1 MMPKKLL
8 LLGALFSATC
18 LLSVL
23 PVSASAN
30 STKLVLVARAKLP
43 VDIATRA
50 NDSALYI
57 AEQDGVVQRIV
68 KGKKTI
74 ALDVR
79 KYTSASGERG
89 LLGIV
94 FHPNGK
100 YLYVNYTNA
109 KGNTE
114 VVRYAMSAGNTAN
127 VSTRTL
133 LLTVKQPYAN
143 HNGGGLAFGPEGRLY
158 VGTGDGGSG
167 GDPQRVALQTSSP
180 LGKILSLS
188 PTAKNEKANDLKVWS
203 RGLRNPWRFE
213 FDSSNNLWI
222 ADVGQNMWE
231 EVNVAWAA
239 KGAGKNISFG
249 WSAWEANTRFNED
262 EPAQPHQKPV
272 FTYKHGDAGCSI
284 SGGTRVRDP
293 QLPAWKDW
301 FIFGDYCSGRMTA
314 IWVSGQTTKKQ
325 TIVQRDVGSITAVRS
340 TTQGKVF
347 VLTLDGKV
355 LQLIQG

>member
-1 MMPKKLL
+1 MPKKLL
-8 LLGALFSATC
+8 MLGALLSATC
-18 LLSVL
+18 LLQVL
-23 PVSASAN
+23 PVAASTN
-30 STKLVLVARAKLP
+30 KTKLVLVTRAKMP
-43 VDIATRA
+43 VDIATRV

-57 AEQDGVVQRIV
+57 AEQDGLVQRFV
-68 KGKKTI
+68 QGKKTI
-74 ALDVR
+74 ALDLR
-79 KYTSASGERG
+79 KRTSASGERG

-100 YLYVNYTNA
+100 YMYVNYTNQQ
-109 KGNTE
+109 GNTE
-114 VVRYAMSAGNTAN
+114 VARYAMTATNTAN

-167 GDPQRVALQTSSP
+167 GDPERVALKISSP

-188 PTAKNEKANDLKVWS
+188 PTAKSQKTNDLVVWS

-239 KGAGKNISFG
+239 KGSGKNVSFG
-249 WSAWEANTRFNED
+249 WSAWEGNTRYNTD
-262 EPAQPHQKPV
+262 EPAKSHQKPV
-272 FTYKHGDAGCSI
+272 FTYQHGDAGCSI

-301 FIFGDYCSGRMTA
+301 FIFGDYCSGRITA
-314 IWVSGQTTKKQ
+314 IWVNGQTTQKQ
-325 TIVQRDVGSITAVRS
+325 TVIQRDVGSITAVRS

-355 LQLIQG
+355 LQLTQG

>member
-1 MMPKKLL
+1 MPKKLL
-8 LLGALFSATC
+8 MLGALLSAAC
-18 LLSVL
+18 LLQVL
-23 PVSASAN
+23 PVAASTN
-30 STKLVLVARAKLP
+30 KTKLVLVTRAKMP
-43 VDIATRA
+43 VDIATRL
-50 NDSALYI
+50 NDSAIYI
-57 AEQDGVVQRIV
+57 AEQDGLVQRFV

-74 ALDVR
+74 ALDLKKR
-79 KYTSASGERG
+79 TSASGERG

-100 YLYVNYTNA
+100 YMYVNYTNQQ
-109 KGNTE
+109 GNTE
-114 VVRYAMSAGNTAN
+114 VVRYAMTPKNTAN
-127 VSTRTL
+127 VSTRTV

-143 HNGGGLAFGPEGRLY
+143 HNGGGLAFGPQGRLY

-167 GDPQRVALQTSSP
+167 GDPERVALKISSP

-188 PTAKNEKANDLKVWS
+188 PTAKNEKTNDLAVWS

-239 KGAGKNISFG
+239 QGAGKNVSFG
-249 WSAWEANTRFNED
+249 WSAWEANNRYNTD
-262 EPAQPHQKPV
+262 EPELPHRKPV

-301 FIFGDYCSGRMTA
+301 FVFGDYCSGRITA
-314 IWVSGQTTKKQ
+314 IWASGETTQKQ
-325 TIVQRDVGSITAVRS
+325 VIMQRNVGSITAVRS

-355 LQLIQG
+355 LQLAQR

>member
-1 MMPKKLL
+1 
-8 LLGALFSATC
+8 
-18 LLSVL
+18 
-23 PVSASAN
+23 
-30 STKLVLVARAKLP
+30 
-43 VDIATRA
+43 
-50 NDSALYI
+50 
-57 AEQDGVVQRIV
+57 
-68 KGKKTI
+68 
-74 ALDVR
+74 
-79 KYTSASGERG
+79 
-89 LLGIV
+89 V

-100 YLYVNYTNA
+100 YMYVNYTNQQ
-109 KGNTE
+109 GNTE
-114 VVRYAMSAGNTAN
+114 VVRYAMTATNTAN
-127 VSTRTL
+127 VSTRTVL
-133 LLTVKQPYAN
+133 LRVKQPYAN

-167 GDPQRVALQTSSP
+167 GDPERMALKISSP

-188 PTAKNEKANDLKVWS
+188 PTAKNEKTNDLVVWS

-222 ADVGQNMWE
+222 ADVGQNTWE

-239 KGAGKNISFG
+239 QGAGKDTSFG
-249 WSAWEANTRFNED
+249 WSAWEGNTRYNTD

-301 FIFGDYCSGRMTA
+301 FVFGDYCSGRITA
-314 IWVSGQTTKKQ
+314 IWASGETTQKHVV
-325 TIVQRDVGSITAVRS
+325 VQRNVGSITAVRS
-340 TTQGKVF
+340 TAQGKVF

-355 LQLIQG
+355 LQLVQR

>member
-1 MMPKKLL
+1 MPKKLL
-8 LLGALFSATC
+8 FLSALLSATC
-18 LLSVL
+18 LLHVL
-23 PVSASAN
+23 PVAASTN
-30 STKLVLVARAKLP
+30 STKLVLVTRAKLP
-43 VDIATRA
+43 VDIATRL

-57 AEQDGVVQRIV
+57 AEQNGLVQRFV
-68 KGKKTI
+68 QGKKTI
-74 ALDVR
+74 ALDLR
-79 KYTSASGERG
+79 KRTSASGERG

-100 YLYVNYTNA
+100 YMYVNYTNQQ
-109 KGNTE
+109 GNTE
-114 VVRYAMSAGNTAN
+114 VVRYAMTATNTAN
-127 VSTRTL
+127 VSTRTV

-167 GDPQRVALQTSSP
+167 GDPERVALKMSSP
-180 LGKILSLS
+180 LGKILSIS
-188 PTAKNEKANDLKVWS
+188 PTAKNEKTNDLVVWS

-213 FDSSNNLWI
+213 FDASNNLWI

-239 KGAGKNISFG
+239 QGAGKDTSFG
-249 WSAWEANTRFNED
+249 WSAWEGNTRYNTD

-301 FIFGDYCSGRMTA
+301 FVFGDYCSGRITA
-314 IWVSGQTTKKQ
+314 ILVSGETTQKQ
-325 TIVQRDVGSITAVRS
+325 VVVQRNVGSITAVRS
-340 TTQGKVF
+340 TAQGKVF

-355 LQLIQG
+355 LQLVQR

>member
-8 LLGALFSATC
+8 IFVALLGTVFSLF
-18 LLSVL
+18 VL
-23 PVSASAN
+23 PVSAKTN
-30 STKLVLVARAKLP
+30 STKLVLVTRAKMP
-43 VDIATRA
+43 VDIAMRQ
-50 NDSALYI
+50 NDPALYI
-57 AEQDGVVQRIV
+57 AEQDGVVRRIIN
-68 KGKKTI
+68 GKKTI
-74 ALDVR
+74 ALDLR

-100 YLYVNYTNA
+100 YLFVNYTNEQ
-109 KGNTE
+109 GNTE
-114 VVRYAMSAGNTAN
+114 VVRYAMTTANTAN
-127 VSTRTL
+127 ISTRTL

-167 GDPQRVALQTSSP
+167 GDPQRVALQMNSP

-188 PTAKNEKANDLKVWS
+188 PTAKNEKTNDLTVWS

-213 FDSSNNLWI
+213 FDSANNLWI

-231 EVNVAWAA
+231 EVNVSWAT
-239 KGAGKNISFG
+239 KGAGENVSFG

-262 EPAQPHQKPV
+262 EPVQPHQKPV

-301 FIFGDYCSGRMTA
+301 FIFGDYCSGRITA
-314 IWVSGQTTKKQ
+314 IWVSGQTTQKQ
-325 TIVQRDVGSITAVRS
+325 TIMQRNVGSITAVRS

-355 LQLIQG
+355 LQLVQG

>member
-1 MMPKKLL
+1 MPKKLL
-8 LLGALFSATC
+8 FFAALLSATC
-18 LLSVL
+18 LLHVL
-23 PVSASAN
+23 PVAASTN
-30 STKLVLVARAKLP
+30 STKLVLVTRAKLP
-43 VDIATRA
+43 VDIATRL

-57 AEQDGVVQRIV
+57 AEQNGLVQRFV
-68 KGKKTI
+68 QGKKTI
-74 ALDVR
+74 ALDLR
-79 KYTSASGERG
+79 KRTSASGERG

-100 YLYVNYTNA
+100 YMYVNYTNQQ
-109 KGNTE
+109 GNTE
-114 VVRYAMSAGNTAN
+114 VVRYAMTATNTAN
-127 VSTRTL
+127 VSTRTV

-167 GDPQRVALQTSSP
+167 GDPERVALKISSP

-188 PTAKNEKANDLKVWS
+188 PTAKNEKTNDLAVWS

-222 ADVGQNMWE
+222 ADVGQNLWE

-239 KGAGKNISFG
+239 QGAGKDTSFG
-249 WSAWEANTRFNED
+249 WSAWEGNTRYNTD
-262 EPAQPHQKPV
+262 EPAQSHQKPV

-301 FIFGDYCSGRMTA
+301 FVFGDYCSGRITA
-314 IWVSGQTTKKQ
+314 IWVSGESTQKQ
-325 TIVQRDVGSITAVRS
+325 VVVQRNVGSITAVRS

-347 VLTLDGKV
+347 VLTLDGKIF
-355 LQLIQG
+355 QLVQR

>member
-1 MMPKKLL
+1 
-8 LLGALFSATC
+8 
-18 LLSVL
+18 
-23 PVSASAN
+23 
-30 STKLVLVARAKLP
+30 
-43 VDIATRA
+43 
-50 NDSALYI
+50 
-57 AEQDGVVQRIV
+57 
-68 KGKKTI
+68 
-74 ALDVR
+74 
-79 KYTSASGERG
+79 
-89 LLGIV
+89 V

-100 YLYVNYTNA
+100 YIYVNYTNQQ
-109 KGNTE
+109 GNTE
-114 VVRYAMSAGNTAN
+114 VVRYAMTATNTAN
-127 VSTRTL
+127 VSTRTV

-167 GDPQRVALQTSSP
+167 GDPERVALKIGSP

-188 PTAKNEKANDLKVWS
+188 PTAKNEKTNDIVVWS

-239 KGAGKNISFG
+239 QGAGKDISFG
-249 WSAWEANTRFNED
+249 WSAWEGNTRYNTD

-301 FIFGDYCSGRMTA
+301 FVFGDYCSGRITA
-314 IWVSGQTTKKQ
+314 IWVSGETTQKQ
-325 TIVQRDVGSITAVRS
+325 VVVQRNVGSITAVRS
-340 TTQGKVF
+340 TAQGKVF
-347 VLTLDGKV
+347 VLTLDGKIF
-355 LQLIQG
+355 QLVQR

>member
-1 MMPKKLL
+1 MPKKLL
-8 LLGALFSATC
+8 FLSALLSATC
-18 LLSVL
+18 LLHVL
-23 PVSASAN
+23 PVAASTN
-30 STKLVLVARAKLP
+30 STKLVLVTRAKLP
-43 VDIATRA
+43 VDIASRL
-50 NDSALYI
+50 NDSAIYI
-57 AEQDGVVQRIV
+57 AEQDGLVQRFV
-68 KGKKTI
+68 NGKKTI
-74 ALDVR
+74 ALDLR
-79 KYTSASGERG
+79 KRTSASGERG
-89 LLGIV
+89 LLGVV

-100 YLYVNYTNA
+100 YMYVNYTNQQ
-109 KGNTE
+109 GNTE
-114 VVRYAMSAGNTAN
+114 VVRYAMTATNTAN
-127 VSTRTL
+127 VSTRTV

-167 GDPQRVALQTSSP
+167 GDPERVALKMSSP

-188 PTAKNEKANDLKVWS
+188 STAKNEKTNDLAVWS

-239 KGAGKNISFG
+239 QGAGKDISFG
-249 WSAWEANTRFNED
+249 WSAWEGNTRYNTD
-262 EPAQPHQKPV
+262 ELAQPHQKPV
-272 FTYKHGDAGCSI
+272 FTYKHGDAGCSV

-301 FIFGDYCSGRMTA
+301 FVFGDYCSGRITA
-314 IWVSGQTTKKQ
+314 IWVSGQTTQKQ
-325 TIVQRDVGSITAVRS
+325 VVVQRNVGSITAVRS

-347 VLTLDGKV
+347 VLTLDGKIF
-355 LQLIQG
+355 QLVQR

>member
-1 MMPKKLL
+1 MPKKLL
-8 LLGALFSATC
+8 FLSALLSATC
-18 LLSVL
+18 LLHVL
-23 PVSASAN
+23 PVAASTN
-30 STKLVLVARAKLP
+30 STKLVLVTRAKLP
-43 VDIATRA
+43 VDIATRL

-57 AEQDGVVQRIV
+57 AEQNGLVQRFV
-68 KGKKTI
+68 QGKKTI
-74 ALDVR
+74 ALDLR
-79 KYTSASGERG
+79 KRTSASGERG

-100 YLYVNYTNA
+100 YMYVNYTNQQ
-109 KGNTE
+109 GNTE
-114 VVRYAMSAGNTAN
+114 VVRYAMTATNTAN
-127 VSTRTL
+127 VSTRTV

-167 GDPQRVALQTSSP
+167 GDPERVALKISSP

-188 PTAKNEKANDLKVWS
+188 PTAKKEKTNDLVVWS

-239 KGAGKNISFG
+239 QGAGKDTSFG
-249 WSAWEANTRFNED
+249 WSAWEGNTRYNTD
-262 EPAQPHQKPV
+262 EPAQSHQKPV

-301 FIFGDYCSGRMTA
+301 FVFGDYCSGRITA
-314 IWVSGQTTKKQ
+314 IWVSGESTQKQ
-325 TIVQRDVGSITAVRS
+325 VVVQRNVGSITAVRS

-347 VLTLDGKV
+347 VLTLDGKIF
-355 LQLIQG
+355 QLVQR

>member
-1 MMPKKLL
+1 
-8 LLGALFSATC
+8 
-18 LLSVL
+18 
-23 PVSASAN
+23 
-30 STKLVLVARAKLP
+30 
-43 VDIATRA
+43 
-50 NDSALYI
+50 
-57 AEQDGVVQRIV
+57 
-68 KGKKTI
+68 
-74 ALDVR
+74 
-79 KYTSASGERG
+79 
-89 LLGIV
+89 V

-100 YLYVNYTNA
+100 YIYVNYTNQQ
-109 KGNTE
+109 GNTE
-114 VVRYAMSAGNTAN
+114 VARYAMTATNTAN
-127 VSTRTL
+127 VSTRTV

-167 GDPQRVALQTSSP
+167 GDPERVALKISSP

-188 PTAKNEKANDLKVWS
+188 PTAKNEKTNDIVVWS

-239 KGAGKNISFG
+239 QGAGKDTSFG
-249 WSAWEANTRFNED
+249 WSAWEGNTRYNTD

-301 FIFGDYCSGRMTA
+301 FVFGDYCSGRITA
-314 IWVSGQTTKKQ
+314 IWVSGETTQKQ
-325 TIVQRDVGSITAVRS
+325 VVVQRNVGSITAVRS
-340 TTQGKVF
+340 TAQGKVF
-347 VLTLDGKV
+347 VLTLDGKIF
-355 LQLIQG
+355 QLVQR

>member
-1 MMPKKLL
+1 MPKKLL
-8 LLGALFSATC
+8 FFAALLSATC
-18 LLSVL
+18 LLHVL
-23 PVSASAN
+23 PVAASTN
-30 STKLVLVARAKLP
+30 STKLVLVTRAKLP
-43 VDIATRA
+43 VDIASRL
-50 NDSALYI
+50 NDSAIFI
-57 AEQDGVVQRIV
+57 AEQDGLVQRFV
-68 KGKKTI
+68 NGKKTI
-74 ALDVR
+74 ALDLR
-79 KYTSASGERG
+79 KRTSASGERG

-100 YLYVNYTNA
+100 YMYVNYTNQQ
-109 KGNTE
+109 GNTE
-114 VVRYAMSAGNTAN
+114 VARYAMTATNTAN
-127 VSTRTL
+127 VSTRTV
-133 LLTVKQPYAN
+133 LLTVKQPHAN

-167 GDPQRVALQTSSP
+167 GDPERVALKISSP

-188 PTAKNEKANDLKVWS
+188 PTAKNEKTNDLAVWS

-222 ADVGQNMWE
+222 ADVGQNLWE

-239 KGAGKNISFG
+239 QGAGKDTSFG
-249 WSAWEANTRFNED
+249 WSAWEGNTRYNTD
-262 EPAQPHQKPV
+262 EPAQTHQKPV

-301 FIFGDYCSGRMTA
+301 FVFGDYCSGRITA
-314 IWVSGQTTKKQ
+314 IWVSGESTQKQ
-325 TIVQRDVGSITAVRS
+325 VVVQRNVGSITAVRS

-347 VLTLDGKV
+347 VLTLDGKIF
-355 LQLIQG
+355 QLVQR

>member
-8 LLGALFSATC
+8 LLGALLSATC

-23 PVSASAN
+23 PVSASTN
-30 STKLVLVARAKLP
+30 STNLVLVAKAKLP

-50 NDSALYI
+50 NDSALYV

-68 KGKKTI
+68 KSKKTI

-89 LLGIV
+89 LLGLV

-114 VVRYAMSAGNTAN
+114 VVRYAMSAANTAI

-188 PTAKNEKANDLKVWS
+188 PTAKMK
-203 RGLRNPWRFE
+203 R
-213 FDSSNNLWI
+213 
-222 ADVGQNMWE
+222 
-231 EVNVAWAA
+231 
-239 KGAGKNISFG
+239 
-249 WSAWEANTRFNED
+249 
-262 EPAQPHQKPV
+262 
-272 FTYKHGDAGCSI
+272 
-284 SGGTRVRDP
+284 
-293 QLPAWKDW
+293 
-301 FIFGDYCSGRMTA
+301 RMTSRCGLA
-314 IWVSGQTTKKQ
+314 DYATHGVS
-325 TIVQRDVGSITAVRS
+325 S
-340 TTQGKVF
+340 
-347 VLTLDGKV
+347 LTLPTIYGLQMSGK
-355 LQLIQG
+355 ICGKK

>member
-1 MMPKKLL
+1 
-8 LLGALFSATC
+8 
-18 LLSVL
+18 V
-23 PVSASAN
+23 
-30 STKLVLVARAKLP
+30 
-43 VDIATRA
+43 
-50 NDSALYI
+50 
-57 AEQDGVVQRIV
+57 
-68 KGKKTI
+68 
-74 ALDVR
+74 
-79 KYTSASGERG
+79 
-89 LLGIV
+89 
-94 FHPNGK
+94 
-100 YLYVNYTNA
+100 
-109 KGNTE
+109 
-114 VVRYAMSAGNTAN
+114 
-127 VSTRTL
+127 
-133 LLTVKQPYAN
+133 LLTVKQPFAN

-167 GDPQRVALQTSSP
+167 GDPERVALKISSP

-188 PTAKNEKANDLKVWS
+188 PTAKNEKTNDLAVWS

-213 FDSSNNLWI
+213 FDASNNLWI

-239 KGAGKNISFG
+239 QGAGKDTSFG
-249 WSAWEANTRFNED
+249 WSAWEGNTRYNTD

-301 FIFGDYCSGRMTA
+301 FVFGDYCSGRITA
-314 IWVSGQTTKKQ
+314 IWVSEETTQKQ
-325 TIVQRDVGSITAVRS
+325 VVVQRNVGSITAVRS

-355 LQLIQG
+355 LQLVQR